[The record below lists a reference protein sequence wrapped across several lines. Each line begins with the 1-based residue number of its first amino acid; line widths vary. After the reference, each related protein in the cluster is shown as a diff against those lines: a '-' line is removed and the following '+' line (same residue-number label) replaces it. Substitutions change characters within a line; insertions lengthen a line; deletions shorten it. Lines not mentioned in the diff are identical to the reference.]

1 MHGSLD
7 QPTMIQPARR
17 LLPALSLLALFAG
30 CRDRSSADTSAV
42 ADSSF
47 ARDLAM
53 AQRQVLPQTV
63 FNDAPIGGNANASTT
78 PKAPAPKPEPPRARA
93 PRPTPT
99 PRRSSPPAPV
109 TRTPR
114 APTPAPVATEPS
126 PTPAAKP
133 GPAAGVIGVGS
144 RVGMTTNGRVC
155 TLTALVGDKFTA
167 TVTNTTV
174 GTNGATI
181 RAGTTV
187 VLEVSAVE
195 RADPAQNSRIHFHVR
210 AIDVNGESYPAD
222 GDVATLG
229 TLETS
234 RVSSGNDKT
243 KVVGGAIAGAVL
255 GRILGGGAKGTVI
268 GAAAGA
274 AAGTAAAKHTQSTD
288 ACLPEGSSL
297 QLTLSRDI
305 VVRRD
310 GSL

>member
-7 QPTMIQPARR
+7 QLTMIQSARR
-17 LLPALSLLALFAG
+17 FFPALSLLALSAG
-30 CRDRSSADTSAV
+30 CRDRSSAV

-63 FNDAPIGGNANASTT
+63 FNDAPIGGNANASAT
-78 PKAPAPKPEPPRARA
+78 PKAPAPKPEPPRARS
-93 PRPTPT
+93 PRPTPKA
-99 PRRSSPPAPV
+99 RRSEPPAPIA
-109 TRTPR
+109 RTPH
-114 APTPAPVATEPS
+114 APTPAPVATGPS

-133 GPAAGVIGVGS
+133 GPTAGVIGVGS
-144 RVGMTTNGRVC
+144 RVGMATNGRVC

-187 VLEVSAVE
+187 VLEVSGVE

-288 ACLPEGSSL
+288 ACLPEGSAL

-310 GSL
+310 GSI